1 MNTYSGFGYNES
13 MPIYEYAC
21 ARCKKVFSF
30 LVRKVSVHKT
40 PRCPRCRRPGMRRVI
55 SSFRIGRTEEG
66 RLEKLADPSSLAGLD
81 ERDPRSLG
89 RWMKKMGSELGE
101 GTPEDLDEMS
111 ERLEAGES
119 PEEIEGAGGEG
130 GYSRDDSGELYE
142 A

>member
-1 MNTYSGFGYNES
+1 

-21 ARCKKVFSF
+21 ERCKKVFSF
-30 LVRKVSVHKT
+30 LVRKVSAHKT
-40 PRCPRCRRPGMRRVI
+40 PRCPRCRRLRMSRVI
-55 SSFRIGRTEEG
+55 SPFRIGRTEEG

-89 RWMKKMGSELGE
+89 RWMKKIGSELGE
-101 GTPEDLDEMS
+101 EMPEEMDEMS

-119 PEEIEGAGGEG
+119 PEEIERAGGDSG
-130 GYSRDDSGELYE
+130 CARDDSGELYE